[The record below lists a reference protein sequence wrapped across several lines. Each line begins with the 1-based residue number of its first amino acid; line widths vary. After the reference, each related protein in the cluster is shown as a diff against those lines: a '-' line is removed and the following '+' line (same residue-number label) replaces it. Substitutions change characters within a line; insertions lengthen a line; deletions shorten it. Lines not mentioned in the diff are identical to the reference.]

1 MSGPVIV
8 DTGPIVAL
16 LSRRDRHH
24 AWAAAAWASVKA
36 PLLTC
41 EAVLAEVCFLL
52 GDQRAAALTFVGRG
66 AIELSFSLGAEHE
79 RVAATMTRY
88 AGVPMALA
96 DACLVRMSELHATST
111 VMTLD
116 SDFRVYRRHG
126 RQVIPLIIPPS
137 KAR

>member
-1 MSGPVIV
+1 MTGPVIV

-24 AWAAAAWASVKA
+24 AWAAGAWASTKA

-41 EAVLAEVCFLL
+41 ESVLAEVCFLL
-52 GDQRAAALTFVGRG
+52 GRERAAALALVRRG
-66 AIELSFSLGAEHE
+66 VIEIAFSLRDEHE
-79 RVAATMTRY
+79 RVASTMSRY
-88 AGVPMALA
+88 ADVPMALA

-116 SDFRVYRRHG
+116 SDFHVYRRHG
-126 RQVIPLIIPPS
+126 RQVIPLITPPPTS
-137 KAR
+137 R